1 MAKQTYMQF
10 VQDKIV
16 CFDIGCPILVRN
28 LGNEIA
34 NAYDMDDK
42 KANAAAAV
50 AVKRIMEAGTVPDLR
65 CFGKGIY
72 YLTKQTVFGET
83 GINKE
88 KLIEIKY
95 LSGDNGY
102 ETGVTVMH
110 KIGLTSLMPA
120 ERTFVSNHAQNRTKK
135 DDMLDIV
142 VKAPRT
148 AVTMDNRKYLQFLDL
163 LNIYN
168 EVPVDAEEPYLI
180 LGGFVQTNGLDY
192 GKLLNIADLY
202 YNYDTI
208 IRLAH
213 VASSQGARI

>member
-1 MAKQTYMQF
+1 MSKQPYTQF
-10 VQDKIV
+10 VQDRIA
-16 CFDIGCPILVRN
+16 CFNIGDPILVRN

-42 KANAAAAV
+42 KANAAAAL
-50 AVKRIMEAGTVPDLR
+50 AVKRIMEAGTVPTLR

-88 KLIEIKY
+88 KLIDIKY

-120 ERTFVSNHAQNRTKK
+120 KRTFVSNHAQNRTKK
-135 DDMLDIV
+135 DDMLGII
-142 VKAPRT
+142 VKAPKTTITR
-148 AVTMDNRKYLQFLDL
+148 DNRKYFQFLDL
-163 LNIYN
+163 LNIYD
-168 EVPVDAEEPYLI
+168 EVPIDAEEPYVI
-180 LGGFVQTNGLDY
+180 LGDFVQTNALDY

-202 YNYDTI
+202 YNNDTI
-208 IRLAH
+208 LRLAH
-213 VASSQGARI
+213 VASNRIICC

>member
-1 MAKQTYMQF
+1 MAKQPYTQF
-10 VQDKIV
+10 VQDRIA
-16 CFDIGCPILVRN
+16 CFNIGDPILVRN

-42 KANAAAAV
+42 KANAVATV
-50 AVKRIMEAGTVPDLR
+50 AVKRIMEAGTVPTLR

-88 KLIEIKY
+88 KLIDIKY

-135 DDMLDIV
+135 DDMLGII
-142 VKAPRT
+142 VKAPKT
-148 AVTMDNRKYLQFLDL
+148 TVTRDNRKYLQFLDL
-163 LNIYN
+163 LNIYD
-168 EVPVDAEEPYLI
+168 EVPIDAEDPYVI
-180 LGGFVQTNGLDY
+180 LGDFVQTNALDY

-202 YNYDTI
+202 YNNDTI
-208 IRLAH
+208 LRLAH
-213 VASSQGARI
+213 VASNQRICC

>member
-1 MAKQTYMQF
+1 MVKQTYTQF

-34 NAYDMDDK
+34 SAYDMDEK

-50 AVKRIMEAGTVPDLR
+50 AVKRIMEAGTIPALR

-72 YLTKQTVFGET
+72 YLTKQTVFGEK

-88 KLIEIKY
+88 KLIDIKY

-135 DDMLDIV
+135 DEVLEII
-142 VKAPRT
+142 VKAPKTEITR
-148 AVTMDNRKYLQFLDL
+148 DNRKYLQFLDL
-163 LNIYN
+163 LNIYD
-168 EVPVDAEEPYLI
+168 EVPVDVEEPYVI
-180 LGGFVQTNGLDY
+180 LGSFVQTNGLDY
-192 GKLLNIADLY
+192 GKLLTIADLH
-202 YNYDTI
+202 YNNDTI

-213 VASSQGARI
+213 VASSQEARR

>member
-1 MAKQTYMQF
+1 MAKLTYTQYI
-10 VQDKIV
+10 QDRIA
-16 CFDIGCPILVRN
+16 CFGVGDPILVRD
-28 LGNEIA
+28 LGAGIA
-34 NAYDMDDK
+34 AEYDLDDK

-50 AVKRIMEAGTVPDLR
+50 AVKRIIEAGTIPALR

-95 LSGDNGY
+95 VNGDNGY
-102 ETGVTVMH
+102 ETGATVMH
-110 KIGLTSLMPA
+110 KLGLTSLMPA
-120 ERTFVSNHAQNRTKK
+120 ERTFVSNNTQNRTRR
-135 DDMLDIV
+135 DEMLDII
-142 VKAPRT
+142 VKAPKT
-148 AVTMDNRKYLQFLDL
+148 AITKDNRKYLQFLDL
-163 LNIYN
+163 LNIYD
-168 EVPVDAEEPYLI
+168 EVPVDADEPYVI

-192 GKLLNIADLY
+192 GKLLNIADLH

>member
-1 MAKQTYMQF
+1 MAKLTYTQYI
-10 VQDKIV
+10 QDRIA
-16 CFDIGCPILVRN
+16 CFGVGDPILVRD
-28 LGNEIA
+28 LGTSIA
-34 NAYDMDDK
+34 TEYDMNDK

-50 AVKRIMEAGTVPDLR
+50 AVKRIIEAGTIPALR

-95 LSGDNGY
+95 VNGDNGY
-102 ETGVTVMH
+102 ETGATVMH
-110 KIGLTSLMPA
+110 KLGLTSLMPA
-120 ERTFVSNHAQNRTKK
+120 ERTFVSNNTQNRTRK
-135 DDMLDIV
+135 DEMLDII
-142 VKAPRT
+142 VKAPKT
-148 AVTMDNRKYLQFLDL
+148 AITKDNRKYLQFLDL
-163 LNIYN
+163 LNIFD
-168 EVPVDAEEPYLI
+168 EVPVDADEPYAI

-192 GKLLNIADLY
+192 GKLLNIADLH

>member
-1 MAKQTYMQF
+1 MAKLTYTQYI
-10 VQDKIV
+10 QDRIA
-16 CFDIGCPILVRN
+16 CFGVGDPILVRD
-28 LGNEIA
+28 LGTSIA
-34 NAYDMDDK
+34 IEYDMDDK

-50 AVKRIMEAGTVPDLR
+50 AVKRIIEAGTIPALR

-95 LSGDNGY
+95 VNGDNGY
-102 ETGVTVMH
+102 ETGGTVMH
-110 KIGLTSLMPA
+110 KLGLTSLMPA
-120 ERTFVSNHAQNRTKK
+120 ERTFVSNNTQNRTRK
-135 DDMLDIV
+135 DEMLDII
-142 VKAPRT
+142 VKAPKT
-148 AVTMDNRKYLQFLDL
+148 AITKDNRKYLQFLDL
-163 LNIYN
+163 LNIFD
-168 EVPVDAEEPYLI
+168 EVPVDADEPYAI

-192 GKLLNIADLY
+192 GKLLNIADLH